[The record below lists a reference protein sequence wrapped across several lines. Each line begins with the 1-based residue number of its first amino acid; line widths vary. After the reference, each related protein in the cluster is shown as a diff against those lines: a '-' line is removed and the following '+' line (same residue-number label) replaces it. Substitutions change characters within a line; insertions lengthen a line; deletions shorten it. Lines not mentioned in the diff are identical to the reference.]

1 MRGPGSRPS
10 LLFQLV
16 VPATAVFIIT
26 ILSLIAVLFSD
37 ERAPLAQWLNKNG
50 NLLLLAELVV
60 VVVLVFAA
68 MAVDRM
74 QTLKSIKDSGGLQQ
88 AASTIKNEAQGNANP
103 SRPDE
108 AALTSIAL
116 TSAARPQTTNS
127 GESEAAV
134 TETSMRNHVPSPDT
148 QSQKTEGPDV

>member
-10 LLFQLV
+10 LLFQMV

-74 QTLKSIKDSGGLQQ
+74 QTLKSINAATPVQQ
-88 AASTIKNEAQGNANP
+88 DHVTGETAAS
-103 SRPDE
+103 
-108 AALTSIAL
+108 
-116 TSAARPQTTNS
+116 S
-127 GESEAAV
+127 G
-134 TETSMRNHVPSPDT
+134 
-148 QSQKTEGPDV
+148 

>member
-50 NLLLLAELVV
+50 NLLLLAELHQAKAHNR
-60 VVVLVFAA
+60 LKFAA
-68 MAVDRM
+68 MLYPGLLFLAVAGM
-74 QTLKSIKDSGGLQQ
+74 VLYIVISLYAGYLGSIIKVIDGG
-88 AASTIKNEAQGNANP
+88 
-103 SRPDE
+103 
-108 AALTSIAL
+108 
-116 TSAARPQTTNS
+116 
-127 GESEAAV
+127 
-134 TETSMRNHVPSPDT
+134 
-148 QSQKTEGPDV
+148 